1 MNSLKQFLCF
11 ANCKMLI
18 IIPTLRYEGANHVY
32 VQLVHESVSKRAGYN
47 LNNVKKSLFQFLAD
61 LDFNFCA
68 YQSSN
73 HTQSRYPLAIY

>member
-1 MNSLKQFLCF
+1 MSV
-11 ANCKMLI
+11 I
-18 IIPTLRYEGANHVY
+18 
-32 VQLVHESVSKRAGYN
+32 QLVHESVSKRAGYN

-61 LDFNFCA
+61 LDFNFVA